1 MAEITEEKKKALF
14 DRFLA
19 WAKAEFSAKPE
30 EKKFAQVKTKDGSMI
45 EYEGEMP
52 MQGMPVMVI
61 TPDGQKA
68 PAPDGI
74 ITLEDGTQ
82 IEVVA
87 GNIVAVKPAMPEPEP
102 QTPPNPPA
110 AMADDKI
117 TSAAEVKKLV
127 ESTIREH
134 YYSKEDVEKLVA
146 EKTKEANDAIT
157 AFKKENETLTK
168 ELADAKA
175 ERAQVLEK
183 FKSFEAFQAEVKKL
197 LEEPQGPPV
206 PKPQVPRGDEAK
218 RVLSREEFMKKYVQ

>member
-1 MAEITEEKKKALF
+1 MAEEKDKAKGF
-14 DRFLA
+14 F
-19 WAKAEFSAKPE
+19 AEFGALVKKHFGE
-30 EKKFAQVKTKDGSMI
+30 AVKKFAQVKTKDGSMI

-52 MQGMPVMVI
+52 MEGMPVMVI

-197 LEEPQGPPV
+197 LEEPQEPVEKKETEFRTEKKDVPPQDR
-206 PKPQVPRGDEAK
+206 KAWQK
-218 RVLSREEFMKKYVQ
+218 RYNIN